1 MRKKLEMRR
10 GGKVAK
16 YAEGGAVAAP
26 RRGGLRSAQA
36 NAITRRMVDEAAA
49 AAEEQDAARRSRITN
64 EPVGARIG
72 AGGAG
77 LISNNPVGS
86 NRAAGR
92 IPIGAPVPMP
102 LEAPLPTPPIP
113 PEDGPP
119 PRRRGRP
126 MPANARSRRREMTAD
141 ELNERE
147 MTRLLNERS
156 WRAARAGRNMFRKGG
171 KVGRK

>member
-1 MRKKLEMRR
+1 MRKKLAMRR

-16 YAEGGAVAAP
+16 YAEGGRVAGQRPTENRA
-26 RRGGLRSAQA
+26 
-36 NAITRRMVDEAAA
+36 RMAAEAAA
-49 AAEEQDAARRSRITN
+49 GFDEEEDRILRRRAANRAS
-64 EPVGARIG
+64 PS
-72 AGGAG
+72 

-92 IPIGAPVPMP
+92 IPVGAPVPMP
-102 LEAPLPTPPIP
+102 LPTPAATAAPMEAPLPTPPIP
-113 PEDGPP
+113 PEGGPP

-126 MPANARSRRREMTAD
+126 MPTNARSRRREMTAD

-156 WRAARAGRNMFRKGG
+156 LAAAQAGRNMFRKGG
-171 KVGRK
+171 KVGCK